1 MSTEHTYS
9 DPESRRRLGTVG
21 KLDDGRSF
29 VRFERLLPHAIEDV
43 WTAIT
48 DPEHLAKWF
57 PGIQIDLKLGGDFT
71 IHFGGDCEGPPHVEG
86 TVTRLDPP
94 NLLQLGGMRWQLEV
108 EGSGCLL
115 TFTDILMD
123 DSASGRTWEEFCNS
137 VLGGWHRYLDVL
149 EDALAGRE
157 VIHGKPEFDYSKVD
171 VPGRD

>member
-1 MSTEHTYS
+1 MKTEHRDIDS
-9 DPESRRRLGTVG
+9 EARGKLGTIG

-29 VRFERLLPHAIEDV
+29 VRFERLLPHSIEDV

-48 DPEHLAKWF
+48 DPDHLAKWF
-57 PGIQIDLKLGGDFT
+57 PGITIDLKIGGRFT
-71 IHFGGDCEGPPHVEG
+71 IHFGGDCDGPAHVDG

-94 NLLQLGGMRWQLEV
+94 NLLQLGGMRYALEAR
-108 EGSGCLL
+108 GSGCLL

-123 DSASGRTWEEFCNS
+123 DSASGRTQAEFCNS
-137 VLGGWHRYLDVL
+137 VLGGWHRYLDTL

-157 VIHGKPEFDYSKVD
+157 VIHGKPEFDYSTVD